1 MQSEVKPIMGQNLEC
16 SRHEMIQNTCKF
28 HKITRNHTYV
38 ISIKIFFKK
47 IKCITG
53 FESSQTFAQQTKN
66 TTVLFLG
73 CDCAKRD

>member
-53 FESSQTFAQQTKN
+53 F
-66 TTVLFLG
+66 
-73 CDCAKRD
+73 